1 MTGGLGL
8 LKRINN
14 NPAEIAALSA
24 EMTDRFHA
32 PMAVKLNADS
42 RSTLWISIDYSIP
55 APYAALFLG
64 ADWSAVPWFQ
74 TILGELTALTE
85 TNKSL
90 TASEQYVSV
99 SALEYFQE
107 NQMGFSLYST
117 VYEDDPSQVMVAAA
131 VLLTPYF
138 DGLIAKAAGS
148 VATKVTDPFG
158 RSTTSAQNGCDL
170 KDAEQIL
177 SASMQTAQTI
187 QPWVLEIA
195 QCPSYA
201 DSFVASSQKS
211 RLVWVYIAVIAVG
224 AGLVCAAVVFAAFL
238 NEKDFKLRIA
248 MATHSESTR
257 AHRWIIGYGESL
269 FQTWS
274 WWCRRTGRTEGCSTR
289 GGVVPMRRLPP
300 PPRVFRR
307 PLSFPFRVFDCGE
320 VVRDG
325 GGSIPHCG
333 AEPFARVPAM

>member
-24 EMTDRFHA
+24 EMTDRFRA

-85 TNKSL
+85 TNKTL

-211 RLVWVYIAVIAVG
+211 RLVWVYIAVIALG

-274 WWCRRTGRTEGCSTR
+274 
-289 GGVVPMRRLPP
+289 
-300 PPRVFRR
+300 
-307 PLSFPFRVFDCGE
+307 
-320 VVRDG
+320 
-325 GGSIPHCG
+325 
-333 AEPFARVPAM
+333 